1 MVRLRTHRTRTR
13 FAAAGTAVA
22 AFLATLAA
30 LIGATVAPAGA
41 VSNGTTTYEADC
53 TTSLSAGTVAPFV
66 EGLGVNTSTDTLFPT
81 GQTFGA
87 SGTATETI
95 IGPVVAG
102 IEQQLPSANI
112 GAALTETVGSTD
124 GTATGSF
131 TYTHTFPQVPA
142 LGRQITGV
150 SWTSGATM
158 LTAAVGTFQ
167 AGDVNKFV
175 AGPSGGG
182 INPQSMITAIAAD
195 GSSATISIATT
206 AAAGPVNIGT
216 GDNMTFA
223 DPTFATGN
231 VFTTSGVNGGKA
243 NIGVIGVTSVTVN
256 ALISIPFGGAQG
268 VGTANCLETGFDAA
282 NNPGPAQ
289 TGALTPALPPG
300 TVTPLVA
307 ASGGF
312 ITQPGTAQ
320 AITPPAAAFVNL
332 VDAGPVTTN
341 ATATIDRNVS
351 NTTTLTLPATD
362 TDPTGVASCL
372 AGSPSDPRL
381 AVSISNSPTPCVAT
395 LTDSGGASTGATVT
409 FPFTAVDTA
418 GNPSTPAGGSTVT
431 VTITPIPHVAI
442 TTTSLPDG
450 QVNVA
455 YSQPL
460 AATGG
465 TPPYAWSVSAGS
477 LPAGLSLDPST
488 GVISGTPTTAGTS
501 SFTVMV
507 TDSDVTPETATAN
520 LSITVA
526 PPPVNDGS
534 LAAVVHGPVRSAVTS
549 KSFAGKVTNTGT
561 STFSVCDTDISWV
574 VTVNGAPTGSV
585 SSLTPGCVS
594 LAPGGSTSFKY
605 SWSYDSSVA
614 KGNTVVFTGTLSVAG
629 DPTPGDN
636 TSSVTKIAH

>member
-1 MVRLRTHRTRTR
+1 MVKLRTHRTRTR

-30 LIGATVAPAGA
+30 LIGATVAPASA
-41 VSNGTTTYEADC
+41 VSNGSTTYEADC
-53 TTSLSAGTVAPFV
+53 TTSLSAGVVAPFV
-66 EGLGVNTSTDTLFPT
+66 QGLGANTSTDTLFPT
-81 GQTFGA
+81 GQTFGV

-95 IGPVVAG
+95 IGPVLAG

-150 SWTSGATM
+150 SWTSGSTS
-158 LTAAVGTFQ
+158 LTAAAGAFLQSDVGS
-167 AGDVNKFV
+167 FV

-182 INPQSMITAIAAD
+182 INPQSMITAVNGTGD
-195 GSSATISIATT
+195 TATISIATT
-206 AAAGPVNIGT
+206 AAAGPVSVGT
-216 GDNMTFA
+216 GNNMTFA

-289 TGALTPALPPG
+289 TGELTPALPPG

-332 VDAGPVTTN
+332 IDAGPVTSD
-341 ATATIDRNVS
+341 ASATIDRNVS

-362 TDPTGVASCL
+362 TDPTGVASCS

-442 TTTSLPDG
+442 TTSSLPNAQEG
-450 QVNVA
+450 QP
-455 YSQPL
+455 YSATL

-465 TPPYAWSVSAGS
+465 TTPYTWSATG
-477 LPAGLSLDPST
+477 LPANLAVDPST
-488 GVISGTPTTAGTS
+488 GVISGTPAAGTAGTYS
-501 SFTVMV
+501 IGVTV
-507 TDSDVTPETATAN
+507 TDSDVTPETATAT
-520 LSITVA
+520 LSLTVV

-561 STFSVCDTDISWV
+561 NTFTVCDTDISWV
-574 VTVNGAPTGSV
+574 VTVNAAPTGTV
-585 SSLTPGCVS
+585 SSTTPGCVS

-629 DPTPGDN
+629 DPTPTDN